1 MGISSGTIELL
12 HCWKTVLF
20 LEFFT
25 FKMYFLH
32 TYTWGASV
40 EEVCKYP
47 LWQAD
52 SECLQC
58 SGRAPLLS
66 WPQLG
71 SCMKKTDT
79 TSHCVC
85 EPDGNKRLRISA
97 SLTLKHLFISIVVH
111 FIAVVWKHRLS
122 HFRCAW
128 FNLTQGAGGRSD
140 ESCSSLNKV
149 FKGQGG
155 TGWWLTK
162 KKLCNSLEEM
172 RIAVLPVQHG
182 STNIK
187 KVLWSESL

>member
-1 MGISSGTIELL
+1 MAYDGN
-12 HCWKTVLF
+12 
-20 LEFFT
+20 FT
-25 FKMYFLH
+25 RHNWAASLSENSVMPGVFYFLH
-32 TYTWGASV
+32 TYTWDASV

-58 SGRAPLLS
+58 SGGAPLLS

-85 EPDGNKRLRISA
+85 EPDGNKWLRISA

-111 FIAVVWKHRLS
+111 FVAVVWKHRLS

-128 FNLTQGAGGRSD
+128 FNLTQGADGRSD

-149 FKGQGG
+149 FKGQGRME
-155 TGWWLTK
+155 WWLTK
-162 KKLCNSLEEM
+162 KKLCNSLEGLQYFLFKM
-172 RIAVLPVQHG
+172 AALTLRAF
-182 STNIK
+182 
-187 KVLWSESL
+187 

>member
-1 MGISSGTIELL
+1 MTGISPGTTELL
-12 HCWKTVLF
+12 RCRKTLLC

-25 FKMYFLH
+25 FNIYFLH
-32 TYTWGASV
+32 TYTWDTSV
-40 EEVCKYP
+40 EEVGKYP

-58 SGRAPLLS
+58 SGGAPLLS

-85 EPDGNKRLRISA
+85 EPDVDKWLRISA

-111 FIAVVWKHRLS
+111 FVAVVWKHRLS

-128 FNLTQGAGGRSD
+128 FNLTQGAGGRRD
-140 ESCSSLNKV
+140 ESCSSFKKV
-149 FKGQGG
+149 FKGQRRM
-155 TGWWLTK
+155 GWWNCVIHWK
-162 KKLCNSLEEM
+162 DCSNSCWTW
-172 RIAVLPVQHG
+172 QH
-182 STNIK
+182 
-187 KVLWSESL
+187 